1 MSNCPKQTISTDSE
15 LEKVFGDGIIV
26 GILPN
31 TPNGAS
37 DRDDNGKL
45 LQTTLSTILTSL
57 KGKGIIPSPKSYT
70 EDVFVEKQTAMIQNI
85 QSEYCFYEA
94 RYKYALD
101 KLFSAVKSGYLT
113 NSPDTQKRIQSILS
127 ITQTLNLRLNDLTQ
141 IINTISEDML
151 YTSNSLQEEIKK
163 YNEQIQQQRT
173 KLDYQNSIISSSEA
187 ATKIRKEMVK
197 YTEEKAKYSDNL
209 LKLYSFLNI
218 VTLGLLV
225 YVYKAAGDQ

>member
-15 LEKVFGDGIIV
+15 LERVFGDGTIV
-26 GILPN
+26 GVLPN

-37 DRDDNGKL
+37 DRDDKGKL
-45 LQTTLSTILTSL
+45 LATALSTILTSL
-57 KGKGIIPSPKSYT
+57 KAKGIIPTASSYT
-70 EDVFVEKQTAMIQNI
+70 EDVFIEKQTAMIQNI

-113 NSPDTQKRIQSILS
+113 NSPDIQKRIQTILS
-127 ITQTLNLRLNDLTQ
+127 MTQMLNLRLNDLTQ
-141 IINTISEDML
+141 IINTISEDMMS
-151 YTSNSLQEEIKK
+151 TSNSLQQEIKQ
-163 YNEQIQQQRT
+163 YNDKIQKQRE
-173 KLDYQNSIISSSEA
+173 KLDYQNNIISSSEA
-187 ATKIRKEMVK
+187 ATKIRKEMIK
-197 YTEEKAKYSDNL
+197 YTEEKANYSDNL

-218 VTLGLLV
+218 ITLGLLV

>member
-15 LEKVFGDGIIV
+15 LERGFGDGTIV
-26 GILPN
+26 GVLPN
-31 TPNGAS
+31 TANGAS
-37 DRDDNGKL
+37 DRDDKGKL
-45 LQTTLSTILTSL
+45 TQTALSTILTSL
-57 KGKGIIPSPKSYT
+57 KGRGIIPSATSYT
-70 EDVFVEKQTAMIQNI
+70 EDVFIQKQTAMIQNI

-101 KLFSAVKSGYLT
+101 KLFSAVKSGYMT
-113 NSPDTQKRIQSILS
+113 NSPDIQKNIQSKLS

-151 YTSNSLQEEIKK
+151 YTSNSLQEEITQ
-163 YNEQIQQQRT
+163 YNDKIQKQRA
-173 KLDYQNSIISSSEA
+173 KLDYQNNIITSSEA

-197 YTEEKAKYSDNL
+197 YTEEKANYSDNL

-218 VTLGLLV
+218 ITLGLLV